1 MQMKMWRES
10 AKQHPSQTSRPNA
23 IYNRILA
30 IFLTLALVG
39 SSMGAVASAA
49 DEVVTDVYI
58 TASTGSSDSG
68 TIYVEGDPIILNAY
82 ATIVGN
88 TSEKL
93 VTADA
98 AWSSTSTSVKVDKG
112 VVTATAPVASATITV
127 RYKDKTDSYLVKAE
141 YVYDELKITLDGA
154 NVTAEREAT
163 LGADLS
169 FKVQGI
175 KGSSTG
181 IDETAKAAWS
191 SSNTSVATVDK
202 GVVKLL
208 SEGKAKITVKYKGKS
223 QSVELDVK
231 SPYKEIHVKSTA
243 GETGPIELILDT
255 RDNVELVA
263 SAELQSGTTPESI
276 TNVVEWTSSN
286 AAVAKVDD
294 KGKVTAVGKGTAIIT
309 AKRFGHSDSIT
320 IIVRTAYEAL
330 KVTPDKAIYM
340 TLQQVSGIELTAT
353 AASGTIEAVNVTN
366 QAEWKISDEG
376 QAVAVIDNDNGRV
389 FVLPKGAGTTQ
400 ISVSFKGLTRT
411 ISVNVS
417 PTIESIDI
425 SKDALDVF
433 VDDTGSLPA
442 VTGTMLA
449 GDTKDVSNYVEWVS
463 SDTEGKVITI
473 EDGKWKAVGQGKA
486 VLTAKVNGVAGRTLE
501 KTVSVTVHNKIL
513 ALLPDQD
520 TISVVIGKEV
530 DLPKISLI
538 YENGDELSSEEIADQ
553 IVWKS
558 STPNLLVKKESMK
571 GLLAANATL
580 TGTYL
585 NKTVKIKVTVEEE
598 FTSFE
603 ITPNKVSVTLN
614 KSKSIKVVGTTKSGK
629 KVTLSSRVSW
639 SPSNKEHVSIKGS
652 SVKGLTEGSGK
663 LTATVQGK
671 TLEVPYEV
679 TAKLT
684 KLSASDT
691 SFKAATVGSQLNVQ
705 VTALYE
711 TGKTENVTSKATWT
725 SSKASVATVSDGKIS
740 VKGKGTASIKGSFGG
755 KTVSIKVTVK

>member
-1 MQMKMWRES
+1 MKMWRES